1 MEMASKWQYSESF
14 AETNLKMLENEELC
28 DVIIAAGNEHK
39 QIKCHKYILASRSP
53 VFYAMFC
60 GTLAE
65 SNDVIYVPDID
76 PSTLDN
82 LLRYMYSGKVE
93 INTDTVLSLLY
104 TAKKYDIPGL
114 ASQCKTFLN
123 DNLDAE
129 NVCTV
134 LDQAIVFDDEEMKAK
149 SLEFIMNK
157 SESVLKT
164 DAFSRMSKSGLQEVL
179 KLETFSA
186 SECELYLGCK
196 LWATHRCRAAGKQ
209 ETDEQRR
216 QELGD
221 ELIDL
226 IRFPTMTLVEFTD
239 AVASGNV
246 LNKDELLS
254 IYRSIAK
261 QENVSKFNN
270 KPRLGS
276 TAIHKCLF
284 VRCEHVGSPWGYG
297 GAQDGLSLIVSKD
310 CELSGIDMFLPVV
323 EGSVT
328 GVLELLE
335 GTTVIHTQNV
345 TLHYNKGVEHVLVDL
360 EKRLYLNS
368 INEYSI
374 RQRMKGPNVF
384 KCNSAKTNLT
394 MEGVTMTLSDLKV
407 GKSDN
412 GTTVNGGQFY
422 GFALL
427 IDTKK

>member
-1 MEMASKWQYSESF
+1 MEMTTKWQYSESF
-14 AETNLKMLENEELC
+14 AETNLKMLENEALC
-28 DVIIAAGNEHK
+28 DVIFAAGNEQK
-39 QIKCHKYILASRSP
+39 QIKCHKVILASRSP

-65 SNDVIYVPDID
+65 SKDVIYVPDIES
-76 PSTLDN
+76 STLDH
-82 LLRYMYSGKVE
+82 LLRYLYSGKVE
-93 INTDTVLSLLY
+93 INAGTVLSLLY

-134 LDQAIVFDDEEMKAK
+134 LDQTIVFDDEEMKAK
-149 SLEFIMNK
+149 SLEFIMDK
-157 SESVLKT
+157 SESVLKS
-164 DAFSRMSKSGLQEVL
+164 DAFTRMSKSGLQEVL

-196 LWATHRCRAAGKQ
+196 RWAAQRCRVAGKQ
-209 ETDEQRR
+209 ETDEHIR

-226 IRFPTMTLVEFTD
+226 IRFPTMTLEEFTD
-239 AVASGNV
+239 VVTCEYV
-246 LNKDELLS
+246 LNKDEMLS
-254 IYRSIAK
+254 VYRSIVK
-261 QENVSKFNN
+261 KENVSKFKN
-270 KPRLGS
+270 KHRLS
-276 TAIHKCLF
+276 VIKKCLF
-284 VRCEHVGSPWGYG
+284 ERFKTVGGSWANG
-297 GAQDGLSLIVSKD
+297 GAQDGLSFIVSKD
-310 CELSGIDMFLPVV
+310 CYLSGIDMFLPDV

-345 TLHYNKGVEHVLVDL
+345 TLRYNKGVEHVLVDL
-360 EKRLYLNS
+360 EKCLHLNS
-368 INEYSI
+368 RSEYSI
-374 RQRMKGPNVF
+374 RQIMKGSRAF
-384 KCNSAKTNLT
+384 YCASAKTNIT
-394 MEGVTMTLSDLKV
+394 MQGVDMTLSDLKV

-412 GTTVNGGQFY
+412 GTTSNIGQFY

-427 IDTKK
+427 IHTKK